1 MSEGNI
7 SLVESLK
14 VAVKDLRGAY
24 AIGAVVS
31 SKEPGLVAAARRG
44 SPLVVGQGNGEN
56 FIASDQ
62 LALADFA
69 DNFVFLEEG
78 DLAEITPTGT
88 KFWNEDNEQVD
99 RPVGS
104 KKSRRD
110 NRQRRIQALYA

>member
-24 AIGAVVS
+24 AIGAVS
-31 SKEPGLVAAARRG
+31 SKEQVLWPRQEG

-62 LALADFA
+62 LALADFV

-99 RPVGS
+99 RPVVVA
-104 KKSRRD
+104 KS
-110 NRQRRIQALYA
+110 